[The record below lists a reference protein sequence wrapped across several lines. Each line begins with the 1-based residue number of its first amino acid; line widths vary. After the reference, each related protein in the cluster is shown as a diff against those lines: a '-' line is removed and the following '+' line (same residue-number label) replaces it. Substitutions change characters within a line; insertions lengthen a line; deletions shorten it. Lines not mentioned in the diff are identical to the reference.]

1 MNVDDDCCEWL
12 TVTLPHGSTALSANA
27 SVPKT
32 AKGCLVAAKKKQK
45 AKRLARTMAWALT
58 LEALH
63 GRKCCPNR
71 YMIRWFFRYGEPP
84 DEDNTV
90 ARCKAYLDG
99 ASSALGINDRV
110 LRIRGVD
117 RIRDRERTGT
127 VELVFWREEEGN
139 L

>member
-1 MNVDDDCCEWL
+1 MNVNDDCCEKL
-12 TVTLPHGSTALSANA
+12 TVTLPHGAKALSANA

-32 AKGCLVAAKKKQK
+32 AKGCMVSARKKQK
-45 AKRLARTMAWALT
+45 AKRLARTIAWALT

-63 GRKCCPNR
+63 GRKCRPNR
-71 YMIRWFFRYGEPP
+71 YMIRWFFRYGESP

-99 ASSALGINDRV
+99 ASIALGINDRV

-117 RIRDRERTGT
+117 CIRDRVRSGT
-127 VELVFWREEEGN
+127 VDLIFWREEEEI